1 MELSRE
7 TDTDMTVVELEQKK
21 VKRSS
26 WNKIRPV
33 IHLIPFVQMYKEKK
47 YPWVQL
53 AGHPGNFTKGV
64 VQVSLLGMRALHSS
78 KISGNS
84 IEEVQCS

>member
-7 TDTDMTVVELEQKK
+7 TDNTDMMVVELEQKK

-64 VQVSLLGMRALHSS
+64 VQVQVNEFGGLP
-78 KISGNS
+78 KIYLAYR
-84 IEEVQCS
+84 EQY

>member
-7 TDTDMTVVELEQKK
+7 TDTTEMMVLELEQKK

-64 VQVSLLGMRALHSS
+64 VQVQVNEDGGLP
-78 KISGNS
+78 KINLVFTR
-84 IEEVQCS
+84 EQY

>member
-1 MELSRE
+1 MMELSRE
-7 TDTDMTVVELEQKK
+7 TDTDVMVVELEQKK

-26 WNKIRPV
+26 WNKVRPV

-64 VQVSLLGMRALHSS
+64 VQVQSMMRKKVL
-78 KISGNS
+78 
-84 IEEVQCS
+84 